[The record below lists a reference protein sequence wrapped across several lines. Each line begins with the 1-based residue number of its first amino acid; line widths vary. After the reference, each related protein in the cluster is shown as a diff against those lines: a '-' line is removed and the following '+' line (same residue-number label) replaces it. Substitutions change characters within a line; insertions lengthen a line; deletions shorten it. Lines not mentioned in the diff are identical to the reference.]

1 MRVKIHYSP
10 RRTGVLCLVSG
21 LLMTAARL
29 ALGDDARGSYLLTN
43 EHVDLK
49 VILAPEGTNL
59 LQLVFRD
66 HLQSVDRPTRE
77 TVVRVPETARLT
89 IPEGFEAVGPAGS
102 DLWVLPAGQDPR
114 LLYLGFSTEGLNL
127 PPQSLE
133 LFARRVDGPAQFAL
147 WQFDGT
153 GGLSVTFQSRDGL
166 DETDRLRLATGAHQ
180 HHNVGLS
187 KPGLTTVWLQVRA
200 TVGGTNAWSPETPV
214 LFAVDPLPKEPVRL
228 GIGPGPS
235 EERWRLSISGT
246 PGQAVTLEESI
257 DLIHWTQRPALT
269 NGFQPIQIPVASTQD
284 SPARFFRVHS
294 P

>member
-1 MRVKIHYSP
+1 MRVSTPASP
-10 RRTGVLCLVSG
+10 RLTRVLGLVSG
-21 LLMTAARL
+21 LLMTAARP
-29 ALGDDARGSYLLTN
+29 ALGDDAPAPYLLTN

-59 LQLVFRD
+59 LQLMFLD
-66 HLQSVDRPTRE
+66 HLHSVLRPTQG

-114 LLYLGFSTEGLNL
+114 MLYLGFSAEGLNV
-127 PPQSLE
+127 PPQTLE
-133 LFARRVDGPAQFAL
+133 LFARRIEGPAQFAL
-147 WQFDGT
+147 WQFDST
-153 GGLSVTFQSRDGL
+153 GGLSVTLQSRDGL
-166 DETDRLRLATGAHQ
+166 DATDRLELPTGAHQ
-180 HHNVGLS
+180 HHNLGLS

-228 GIGPGPS
+228 GIVPGPS
-235 EERWRLSISGT
+235 SERWQLSVSGT
-246 PGQAVTLEESI
+246 PGQAVILEESI
-257 DLIHWTQRPALT
+257 DLIHWIQRPTLT
-269 NGFQPIQIPVASTQD
+269 NGFQPIRIPMATTED
-284 SPARFFRVHS
+284 SPTRFFRVHS